1 MIEKNGFSGSA
12 GAVCNNPDQVGVFAA
27 DCAGDNAPVTC
38 PCCTVCC
45 AEGEDECN
53 DSIWLVDSNPIW
65 ELNYQRTGPVQFDA
79 SASQT
84 YKITFGG
91 DIP

>member
-1 MIEKNGFSGSA
+1 MIEKNNFSNSA
-12 GAVCNNPDQVGVFAA
+12 DGGVCDSPDHVKFFAA
-27 DCAGDNAPVTC
+27 DCAQVQCA
-38 PCCTVCC
+38 CCTVCC
-45 AEGEDECN
+45 AEGEDDCN

-65 ELNYQRTGPVQFDA
+65 ELNYQRAGPVQFDA

-91 DIP
+91 EIP